1 MFEPGATV
9 GGAKA
14 QFAGALATYTIG
26 RVTGNRRTASVG
38 SELIRAQLM
47 TQTLT
52 AGIKLA
58 ARRHRPDGDEFSFPS
73 GHSSVTFAT
82 ATVLQRNFGW
92 KAGVPAYALASY
104 VAASR
109 VQMKRHFLS
118 DVAFGA
124 ASASSPDE
132 P

>member
-1 MFEPGATV
+1 
-9 GGAKA
+9 
-14 QFAGALATYTIG
+14 
-26 RVTGNRRTASVG
+26 
-38 SELIRAQLM
+38 
-47 TQTLT
+47 
-52 AGIKLA
+52 
-58 ARRHRPDGDEFSFPS
+58 
-73 GHSSVTFAT
+73 VTFGT

-124 ASASSPDE
+124 AIGIVAGRTVTVGRGLARFAVAPTVSSNQAGISLVLVDNR
-132 P
+132 